1 MTGGHYSPLAHA
13 SKALRTIAQVG
24 LIALGVALG
33 ILFGWLAIREVDW
46 GAVGE
51 TIVDVPVPIVIGAVA
66 LMLLSAWVR
75 AFRWRLMWKGQS
87 ISTFRLFQVE
97 NAAIGI
103 NNVSPVRLFDEVASL
118 GMVVVHDRLP
128 AGATV
133 ATIVMTRALD
143 LIFTLGFIAICIL
156 VVPELTD
163 IAGPVA
169 SLSIVFILLLLAV
182 LNLGTLV
189 RIFPPLAK
197 LPGVTSFRDAI
208 GAMWADKRLLAGTF
222 SATVAYWLILG
233 PLGYLLGTNMGIEL
247 HAFQFTL
254 VVLGAIFFATTIPGL
269 PGAAGTFEFAVV
281 YLLNLW
287 EVPQATALGFGVIL
301 HLVLF
306 LPPVLIAAVVLPR
319 EGFVSVRAFRERA
332 RAVREK
338 RGAEGP
344 SGV

>member
-1 MTGGHYSPLAHA
+1 MLTWSRKLASDTIYPKPVFGLRLRIPAPTNSVACGRIFGLWMAAFQHWA
-13 SKALRTIAQVG
+13 RDTPDKTFVSKFLPHGAMLFYRFRIAC
-24 LIALGVALG
+24 LC
-33 ILFGWLAIREVDW
+33 R
-46 GAVGE
+46 
-51 TIVDVPVPIVIGAVA
+51 
-66 LMLLSAWVR
+66 
-75 AFRWRLMWKGQS
+75 
-87 ISTFRLFQVE
+87 
-97 NAAIGI
+97 
-103 NNVSPVRLFDEVASL
+103 
-118 GMVVVHDRLP
+118 
-128 AGATV
+128 
-133 ATIVMTRALD
+133 
-143 LIFTLGFIAICIL
+143 
-156 VVPELTD
+156 
-163 IAGPVA
+163 
-169 SLSIVFILLLLAV
+169 FILLLLAV